1 MIKILNRQV
10 SDLGQRLARCEIAD
24 KAGGAGDGG
33 EEARQA
39 KDRLMK
45 DIEGLRKAGGSKSS
59 TTSGLYQLYLDDQH
73 QTKQPSVDLA
83 SIESR
88 LAALEKALGPQPV
101 GERRAL
107 SAATDGKSLQYAVDN
122 LAAKRSFFQQ
132 QHLDHVEGRLA
143 ALSLK
148 MNAIGEQKAAV
159 MSAREEDKLS
169 RLCKLVEGQ
178 ASLSTVLP
186 ELVERLGEVEKVGG
200 RAAGWPEL
208 LDSCEQSQ
216 QNTKKTISDTKAA
229 VEDTTTNLEGSL
241 ASVAEKFSELQKKLQ
256 TIKV

>member
-1 MIKILNRQV
+1 
-10 SDLGQRLARCEIAD
+10 
-24 KAGGAGDGG
+24 
-33 EEARQA
+33 
-39 KDRLMK
+39 MK
-45 DIEGLRKAGGSKSS
+45 DIEGLRKAGASESS

-169 RLCKLVEGQ
+169 RLCKLIEGQ

-200 RAAGWPEL
+200 RAAGRPEL

-216 QNTKKTISDTKAA
+216 QNTKKTISDTKTA